1 MFDFLKRDDIN
12 SAVEEYKKTEGAIL
26 LDVREKDEY
35 ANGHIPGS
43 INVPVGEIDRVKD
56 EITDDSTPVFVYCL
70 AGTRAKRAVDAM
82 TKMGYSNARNI
93 GGIKAYTGEKVTGR

>member
-1 MFDFLKRDDIN
+1 MFNFIKKDDIN
-12 SAVEEYKKTEGAIL
+12 AAVAEYQKTEGAIL

-43 INVPVGEIDRVKD
+43 INVPVGEIDSVKA
-56 EITDDSTPVFVYCL
+56 EIKDISTPVFVYCL

-82 TKMGYSNARNI
+82 TKMGYSNVKNI
-93 GGIKAYTGEKVTGR
+93 GGIKDYTGEKVK